1 MLRPFLLMIIVVG
14 SCAVVNAQDPRVWA
28 AAAAYNAWRAYNSP
42 AARQA
47 RELNRRLGAANRARE
62 AMMAEGRWREREARV
77 QAANEASQRYQAA
90 LRQSMYANGWLDRAR
105 AFNRSPREIQALS
118 AAAEQARMNLARA
131 ELAAIIT
138 RNQAYGSRPI
148 VGRNTPSNPTRNEWI
163 GRPNGEYVGP
173 GNPSRSQGQGRTDR
187 DYGGR
192 DSAADRARPS
202 SERQAP
208 ETRSARDSQMDRM
221 ATRDPQAKD
230 TRSLVD
236 RMGMGRQ
243 PTIDKKD
250 MDRFAGY
257 GSKGLSDN
265 FGRSS
270 SQPKNR

>member
-1 MLRPFLLMIIVVG
+1 MRRLFLLTILVVS
-14 SCAVVNAQDPRVWA
+14 SCVVVNAQWQYPTARA
-28 AAAAYNAWRAYNSP
+28 AAAAARAGWRAYNSP
-42 AARQA
+42 EAR
-47 RELNRRLGAANRARE
+47 RAR
-62 AMMAEGRWREREARV
+62 AAYQAQRNMQAVGQWREQEARV
-77 QAANEASQRYQAA
+77 RAAMEASQRYQES

-118 AAAEQARMNLARA
+118 AAAAQARMNLARA

-148 VGRNTPSNPTRNEWI
+148 VGRNTPSNPTRNQWL

-173 GNPSRSQGQGRTDR
+173 GNPSRNQGQGRTDR

-192 DSAADRARPS
+192 DSVADRARPS

-208 ETRSARDSQMDRM
+208 EIRSARDSYMDRM

-230 TRSLVD
+230 PRSLAD
-236 RMGMGRQ
+236 RMGMGHQ
-243 PTIDKKD
+243 PTIEKKD

-257 GSKGLSDN
+257 GSRGLSDN

-270 SQPKNR
+270 PQPRNR